1 MKSQHQY
8 IPRFRLHI
16 PDECKKAVNEAIEA
30 GELAIGKHVEIFEKN
45 FSNFFGY
52 EYSIATS
59 NGFSALHLILEAT
72 IGRAGKEILIP
83 AGSTCYAVLN
93 AVKASGNIPVLYDIN
108 VHGLDA
114 ECQSLQNKISKHTK
128 ALITIPYFGIPIDY
142 SKIKSRDDVFIIED
156 ASQAVFSKY
165 KNSKQCVKYSTF
177 SLYPTKGLVGFD
189 GGVVGCKDPELADRI
204 RDLRYYD
211 HQKSISVYPRY
222 NYKLN
227 NVNAALALCYLNQM
241 SDIVVRRQAIQH
253 RYNDVIELFAELF
266 KWHPDKYT
274 PVLQKYIL
282 VFHKHAQAQVFL
294 DSMLRQYVS
303 ASREFFL
310 LDNDPQSSPNAFFL
324 QSSLVSV
331 PSYEALLDEEIE
343 RICSALNM
351 ALKEATYVN

>member
-1 MKSQHQY
+1 MKSQHQK

-16 PDECKKAVNEAIEA
+16 PDECKEAVNEAIEA
-30 GELAIGKHVEIFEKN
+30 GELAIGKHVELFEKS
-45 FSNFFGY
+45 FSNIFGF
-52 EYSIATS
+52 ECTIATS
-59 NGFSALHLILEAT
+59 NGFSALHLVLEAT
-72 IGRAGKEILIP
+72 IGRSGKEVLIP
-83 AGSTCYAVLN
+83 AVSTCYAVFN

-108 VHGLDA
+108 VFGLDA
-114 ECQSLQNKISKHTK
+114 ECQILQDNITSHTK

-142 SKIKSRDDVFIIED
+142 SKIKSRDDILIIED

-165 KNSKQCVKYSTF
+165 ENSDQSVKISTF

-189 GGVVGCKDPELADRI
+189 GGVVGCKDQALADRI

-211 HQKSISVYPRY
+211 HQQSIADYPRY

-241 SDIVVRRQAIQH
+241 NDIVVRRQAIQN
-253 RYNDVIELFAELF
+253 RYNEVIEPFVELLR
-266 KWHPDKYT
+266 WHPDKYS

-282 VFHKHAQAQVFL
+282 VFHKNSQARVFL
-294 DSMLRQYVS
+294 DSMLRQYIS

-310 LDNDPQSSPNAFFL
+310 LDNDPQSFPNAYFL
-324 QSSLVSV
+324 QNNLVSV

-343 RICSALNM
+343 FICSALNM
-351 ALKEATYVN
+351 ALKEATYAN